1 MINLGF
7 SQEQIFVYDKFGVL
21 FKGRREIISD
31 WHKMLFRETS
41 SRTLSDLMK
50 GADVFIGVSV
60 GGIVSKEMIDLMN
73 ENPVIFAMANPVP
86 EISYEDVKS
95 INPNAI
101 VGTGRSDFPNQVNNV
116 LGFPA
121 IFRGALDVRAKSIT
135 ENMKKAASIAL
146 ANVAKM
152 KVPKDILKAY
162 NLQHLEFSNDYV
174 IPKPFDKRVLIEVA
188 YAVAKSAVK
197 DNVAK
202 KEINFDIY
210 KDTLGEII

>member
-1 MINLGF
+1 
-7 SQEQIFVYDKFGVL
+7 
-21 FKGRREIISD
+21 
-31 WHKMLFRETS
+31 
-41 SRTLSDLMK
+41 
-50 GADVFIGVSV
+50 
-60 GGIVSKEMIDLMN
+60 
-73 ENPVIFAMANPVP
+73 
-86 EISYEDVKS
+86 
-95 INPNAI
+95 
-101 VGTGRSDFPNQVNNV
+101 
-116 LGFPA
+116 
-121 IFRGALDVRAKSIT
+121 VRAKSIT